1 MNFLKDR
8 RVILGLGGALAL
20 AAGLLLAWVFLIRD
34 HAPPE
39 APPASQGGL
48 VVESGRDDDL
58 KLDPKRPL
66 RCFVNGQFVGEL
78 PLAECAQRNGVAT
91 GALDVGLDPSGSLAA
106 SNGVGADITPLP
118 PQQPEPVTEMG
129 PPANEAAP
137 GSASSAASVVATP
150 VGPQAD
156 VAQCLRFVLP
166 GGWKALPTP
175 MTRGA
180 CLTALFAGRC
190 QAGEPAAYGRWGDE
204 TLRLTDGRIETSPD
218 SRDFHTVIDPWIGC
232 VTTPPM

>member
-20 AAGLLLAWVFLIRD
+20 AAGLLAAYVFIWRD
-34 HAPPE
+34 HGPAE

-78 PLAECAQRNGVAT
+78 PLAECAQRNGVTT

-118 PQQPEPVTEMG
+118 PPQPPQPVVEMAPAANAAAPAAVG
-129 PPANEAAP
+129 AAAPPAP
-137 GSASSAASVVATP
+137 GA
-150 VGPQAD
+150 QAE

-166 GGWKALPTP
+166 GGWRPVAAS
-175 MTRGA
+175 MSQNA

-190 QAGEPAAYGRWGDE
+190 QAGEPAAYGRWGDL
-204 TLRLTDGRIETSPD
+204 TLRLTDGRIEASPD
-218 SRDFHTVIDPWIGC
+218 SRDFHTVIDPWTGC
-232 VTTPPM
+232 VSAPPM